1 MQCSAKAG
9 VLLAALRRCDV
20 AWKKQQQGGIRVFG
34 YNVVT
39 ALRGVQGLGVVVVIR
54 SWRCRPLFYRTL
66 WKPKDHSFRFAWG
79 CRKFC
84 WLLSAK

>member
-1 MQCSAKAG
+1 MCGKPDPASVRGKYQDKY
-9 VLLAALRRCDV
+9 
-20 AWKKQQQGGIRVFG
+20 K